1 MTMLRQAYSP
11 PTKYDAFFPNASHWA
26 ELSRPF
32 RAFTAISLQPANN
45 STNKHFNNST
55 TQHPKSIEGLKA
67 RIISAPSRKGGVS
80 MSALYSEG

>member
-1 MTMLRQAYSP
+1 RLTALRRNTMPFSPTLRIGLNYLALSGLLQQS
-11 PTKYDAFFPNASHWA
+11 AFSV
-26 ELSRPF
+26 
-32 RAFTAISLQPANN
+32 QPANN